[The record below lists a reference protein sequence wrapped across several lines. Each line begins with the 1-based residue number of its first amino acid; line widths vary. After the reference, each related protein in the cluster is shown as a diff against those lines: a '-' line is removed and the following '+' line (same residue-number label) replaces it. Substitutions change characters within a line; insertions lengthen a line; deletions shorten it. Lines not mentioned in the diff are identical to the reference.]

1 MEFIARILGLRYHDG
16 SGAPAYQPEY
26 LEIIQALFAYQSVE
40 FPATRFGV
48 LSWAPGD
55 AELSQAFVRAL
66 REENAGTSAGELL
79 EVWAGHTA
87 HGRAIDI
94 YTAAQRKDLCRIMQR
109 WRDNAALS
117 KEFYFLC
124 KDREWLM
131 HRSEF
136 IYDSMDEVRLGMRKW
151 LESREKKGF

>member
-1 MEFIARILGLRYHDG
+1 MYVITTADRNGRKH
-16 SGAPAYQPEY
+16 
-26 LEIIQALFAYQSVE
+26 ALDVVSHPTSADL
-40 FPATRFGV
+40 ARFGFRSWRGISGDTVRSFV
-48 LSWAPGD
+48 LGTRRRRTVAG
-55 AELSQAFVRAL
+55 VCTAL

-109 WRDNAALS
+109 WGDNAALS